1 MTLNKNNKSLENFKL
16 EKFKKSR
23 CFSGWDV
30 DARAATSVEPQK
42 SGSPGGLRGVPVL
55 AETPAARSAAVSVIV
70 VLEAAKTPKR
80 GSPDGERTEG
90 RTPF

>member
-1 MTLNKNNKSLENFKL
+1 MTLIKIISHWKTLSLKNLKNLDAFQAETL
-16 EKFKKSR
+16 TRGRQRRLSR
-23 CFSGWDV
+23 RKAG
-30 DARAATSVEPQK
+30 PL
-42 SGSPGGLRGVPVL
+42 GGLRGVPVL